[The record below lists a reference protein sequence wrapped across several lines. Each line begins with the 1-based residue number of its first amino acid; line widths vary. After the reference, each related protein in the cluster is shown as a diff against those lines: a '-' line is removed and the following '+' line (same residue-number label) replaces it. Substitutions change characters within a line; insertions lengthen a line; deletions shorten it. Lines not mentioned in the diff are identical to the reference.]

1 MREKLRESLISVVP
15 VSLLVFL
22 LSVTP
27 WVDIS
32 RHELLVF
39 AGAAILLVAGISL
52 FNLGADMAM
61 TPMGQHIGEGLTKS
75 KKLGVLL
82 GVCFVMGVLIT
93 VAEPD
98 LSVLAGQVSAV
109 MNGTVLIAAVGLGV
123 GLFLLVAVI
132 KILFHSD
139 LTSILLFFYM
149 VLFCLAAILIESGKG
164 SFLPL
169 SFDSG
174 GVTTGPITVPFI
186 MALGVGI
193 ALTVGG
199 RNAGENSFGL
209 IALCSVGPIAAVLLL
224 SLTASGNLSFAIPD
238 YSMDT
243 VLHGGVWHLFAGR
256 WPWKWSNPSSWWSCS
271 SSSSRRPC

>member
-1 MREKLRESLISVVP
+1 MGNASSIFRDLWKSLREKLKESLISVVP

-39 AGAAILLVAGISL
+39 AGAAVLLVAGISL

-75 KKLGVLL
+75 KKLGILL
-82 GVCFVMGVLIT
+82 SVSFVMGLLIT

-98 LSVLAGQVSAV
+98 LSVLAGQVGAV
-109 MNGTVLIAAVGLGV
+109 MNGTVLIAAVGFGV
-123 GLFLLVAVI
+123 GVFLLVAVL
-132 KILFHSD
+132 KILFHRD
-139 LTSILLFFYM
+139 LTGILLFFYM
-149 VLFCLAAILIESGKG
+149 VLFCLAAILIDSGKG

-224 SLTASGNLSFAIPD
+224 SLTASGDLTFAIPD
-238 YSMDT
+238 
-243 VLHGGVWHLFAGR
+243 
-256 WPWKWSNPSSWWSCS
+256 
-271 SSSSRRPC
+271 

>member
-1 MREKLRESLISVVP
+1 MESTSSIFRDLWKSLREKLRESLISVMP

-75 KKLGVLL
+75 KKLGILL
-82 GVCFVMGVLIT
+82 SVSFVMGLLIT

-98 LSVLAGQVSAV
+98 LSVLAGQVGAV
-109 MNGTVLIAAVGLGV
+109 MNGTVLIVAVGFGV
-123 GLFLLVAVI
+123 GLFLLIAVL
-132 KILFHSD
+132 KILFHKD

-149 VLFCLAAILIESGKG
+149 VLFCLAAILIDSGKG

-169 SFDSG
+169 SFD
-174 GVTTGPITVPFI
+174 
-186 MALGVGI
+186 
-193 ALTVGG
+193 
-199 RNAGENSFGL
+199 
-209 IALCSVGPIAAVLLL
+209 C
-224 SLTASGNLSFAIPD
+224 
-238 YSMDT
+238 
-243 VLHGGVWHLFAGR
+243 
-256 WPWKWSNPSSWWSCS
+256 
-271 SSSSRRPC
+271 

>member
-1 MREKLRESLISVVP
+1 MESSSAIFRDLWKSLREKLRESLISVVP

-32 RHELLVF
+32 RHELFVF
-39 AGAAILLVAGISL
+39 GVAALLMVAGISL
-52 FNLGADMAM
+52 FNLGAEMAM

-82 GVCFVMGVLIT
+82 SVCFVMGLLIT

-139 LTSILLFFYM
+139 LTGILLFFYM
-149 VLFCLAAILIESGKG
+149 MLFCLAAVLI
-164 SFLPL
+164 
-169 SFDSG
+169 DSG
-174 GVTTGPITVPFI
+174 
-186 MALGVGI
+186 
-193 ALTVGG
+193 
-199 RNAGENSFGL
+199 
-209 IALCSVGPIAAVLLL
+209 
-224 SLTASGNLSFAIPD
+224 
-238 YSMDT
+238 
-243 VLHGGVWHLFAGR
+243 
-256 WPWKWSNPSSWWSCS
+256 
-271 SSSSRRPC
+271 